1 MNITEII
8 KHELPF
14 VSSPIDDPKIET
26 QIEISQTDLQ
36 VYLNKS
42 DSDVYNENTY
52 TPLEKL
58 LVGRYSAYYLLINK
72 TLANLGGLEGQ
83 DPNEVV
89 KKAKADVVE
98 VEFQS
103 KTKENSLVLDTE
115 MLTEKLRKS
124 VCDTASTLNKQG
136 YQIRLPMCNSK
147 DTCYIPFFI
156 FK

>member
-1 MNITEII
+1 MTIKEII
-8 KHELPF
+8 THELPF
-14 VSSPIDDPKIET
+14 VSSPIDDPKIT
-26 QIEISQTDLQ
+26 QQIEISETDLQ
-36 VYLNKS
+36 IYLNKS
-42 DSDVYNENTY
+42 DSDVYDESAY

-72 TLANLGGLEGQ
+72 SLANLGGVNGVE
-83 DPNEVV
+83 PNEVV

-115 MLTEKLRKS
+115 TLTEQLRKS

>member
-1 MNITEII
+1 MTIKEII
-8 KHELPF
+8 THELPF
-14 VSSPIDDPKIET
+14 VSPLVDDPKIVT

-36 VYLNKS
+36 IYLNKS
-42 DSDVYNENTY
+42 DSDVYDESTY
-52 TPLEKL
+52 TALEKL

-72 TLANLGGLEGQ
+72 SLANLGGVNGGE
-83 DPNEVV
+83 PNEVI

-103 KTKENSLVLDTE
+103 KTKDNSLVLDTE
-115 MLTEKLRKS
+115 MLTEQLRKL

-136 YQIRLPMCNSK
+136 YQIRLPMCGTQNS
-147 DTCYIPFFI
+147 CYIPFII